1 MNINIGSLVRHKL
14 SEREMTGVL
23 VAYHQFSGNPIV
35 LWDDGRKS
43 VVLKKFLARIPDGH
57 LK

>member
-1 MNINIGSLVRHKL
+1 MNINDMNINVGSLVSHKL

-35 LWDDGRKS
+35 LWDDGRKT
-43 VVLKKFLARIPDGH
+43 VVLKTA
-57 LK
+57 